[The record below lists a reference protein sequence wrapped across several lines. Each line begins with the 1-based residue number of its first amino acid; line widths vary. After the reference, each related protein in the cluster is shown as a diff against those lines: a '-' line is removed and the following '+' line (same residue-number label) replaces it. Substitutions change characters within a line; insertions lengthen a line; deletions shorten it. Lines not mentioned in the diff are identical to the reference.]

1 MIVRL
6 NDSVARICRSRTIP
20 AEIQSVWD
28 VLADFGAISA
38 WVPTIDHSC
47 LLEQDPV
54 SRRIQV
60 GRTVVVERI
69 TDFDPPHAL
78 GYDIDGLPR
87 RLRRVHTDW
96 RLVPSGCHTVATITN
111 TIDIGTDLVS
121 RLAERGTCQVL
132 ARQSDVILAGLA
144 KRMEASVA

>member
-1 MIVRL
+1 MA
-6 NDSVARICRSRTIP
+6 SICRSRTIP

-38 WVPTIDHSC
+38 WTPNVDHSC
-47 LLEQDPV
+47 LLEHDPV

-69 TDFDPPHAL
+69 TDFEPPHTL

-87 RLRRVHTDW
+87 RLRRIHADW
-96 RLVPSGCHTVATITN
+96 RLVPSGRHTIATLTN
-111 TIDIGTDLVS
+111 TVTIGMNPVA
-121 RLAERGTCQVL
+121 RLAERGVCRIL

-144 KRMEASVA
+144 KRMEASSA